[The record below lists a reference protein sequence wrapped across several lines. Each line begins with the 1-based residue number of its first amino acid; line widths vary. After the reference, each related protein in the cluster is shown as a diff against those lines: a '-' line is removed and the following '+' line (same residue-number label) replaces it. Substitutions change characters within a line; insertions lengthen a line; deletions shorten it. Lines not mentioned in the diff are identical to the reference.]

1 MPAYHSA
8 FNDDPSVRTAGNTAI
23 LPINTKIRGPAPIAD
38 DPSQPDIIE
47 EALDLFRANCLF
59 RNFEIKGGEGR
70 ETKDGRLAD
79 ARPGPADRLL
89 IYLILFI
96 SECLTKLAPTPGRPS
111 PGYTEAVKQ
120 LSTLAVDNF
129 ALPGEPGF
137 PLNSMYHAPANR
149 TEADALRSYLTQT
162 RSELALRLADRLYPY
177 EQVLGADGQP
187 TGAQGPRATKP
198 SKWWMSFQKRRFMNR
213 SLGGA

>member
-59 RNFEIKGGEGR
+59 RNFEIK
-70 ETKDGRLAD
+70 
-79 ARPGPADRLL
+79 GPADRLL